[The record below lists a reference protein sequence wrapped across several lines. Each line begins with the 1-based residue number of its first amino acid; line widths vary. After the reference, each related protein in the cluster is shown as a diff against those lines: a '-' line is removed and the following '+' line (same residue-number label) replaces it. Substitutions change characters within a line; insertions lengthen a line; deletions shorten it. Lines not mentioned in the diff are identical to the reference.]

1 MSFYFFA
8 TVSFSADKFS
18 IIKNRLDSS
27 AVVQLG
33 VLITVESKVFDDID
47 SAYGQIILAEDGRYR
62 AEINGDIYLND
73 GNSNW
78 EYSAENNQ
86 ATQKIIRAGEIP
98 DDRLAFFKDIDSF
111 YNTSVVKKDFIYRL
125 TKLDTAD
132 TALPDS
138 MTVFLDENRLQISK
152 IEYYDLNDDLNCIY
166 IIEESYEDKIRK
178 DLFELSLPDSVEII
192 SLP

>member
-1 MSFYFFA
+1 LVF
-8 TVSFSADKFS
+8 
-18 IIKNRLDSS
+18 
-27 AVVQLG
+27 G

-98 DDRLAFFKDIDSF
+98 DDRLTFFKDIDSF
-111 YNTSVVKKDFIYRL
+111 YNTSVIKKDFIYRL